1 MKAVLLCEWIY
12 CLYSILE
19 LPIICQTQI
28 QALGKS
34 FIHSRLLHL
43 MRTSVVLDFRTI
55 FQVEFH
61 SVTGE
66 LGADGRANVRGPRT
80 GTGS

>member
-1 MKAVLLCEWIY
+1 MENSY
-12 CLYSILE
+12 CSYSILE
-19 LPIICQTQI
+19 LPIICRSQI
-28 QALGKS
+28 EPLGKS
-34 FIHSRLLHL
+34 SIHSLLQV

-61 SVTGE
+61 SVTG
-66 LGADGRANVRGPRT
+66 GTDVRGPRT